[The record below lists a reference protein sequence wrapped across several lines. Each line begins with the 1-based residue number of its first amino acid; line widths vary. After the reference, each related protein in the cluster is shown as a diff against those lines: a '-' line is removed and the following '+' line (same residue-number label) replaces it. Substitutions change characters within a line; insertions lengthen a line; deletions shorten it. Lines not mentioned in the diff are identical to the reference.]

1 MKSIERTPLNIS
13 LFYFFIFFGFGTL
26 FPLLSVYLKQD
37 VGLTGT
43 QIGAIMSVSPVV
55 MIIAQPIWGIICDYT
70 RRPRAVLIFTLTMS
84 GFVAIPFAVMDSYI
98 SLILI
103 SILLATFQSAIV
115 PVSDS
120 ITLNYVMATK
130 KDYGNFRLWGA
141 VGFAVSVFVM
151 GSLAETLGLKLI
163 FFSFTA
169 ALLICTIFV
178 LSMPKE
184 SNSLQVDLR
193 SGFIRL
199 IKMPKFILFLFTT
212 FSVFGPI
219 HSNNFYFG
227 LYIQELGGTL
237 AGVGIAFLLAAGSEA
252 PFMKLSGGWIRR
264 LGYEKILIAA
274 TLISSI
280 RWFYYFTEPT
290 LVGVY
295 ATTIAQGFSIGL
307 FIPAALQYVREIAPD
322 DVKATAVALYSSMG
336 NGLGSWFCTFIGGI
350 IYDAHS
356 LFGLYFFFGTMTT
369 IGLIL
374 LFINLKVLPE
384 GAARPSPSS

>member
-1 MKSIERTPLNIS
+1 MRLKFERIPVNIS

-37 VGLTGT
+37 VGLSGT

-84 GFVAIPFAVMDSYI
+84 AFIALPFVYMDSYMGF
-98 SLILI
+98 ILI
-103 SILLATFQSAIV
+103 SIMLAVFQSAVV

-120 ITLNYVMATK
+120 ITLNYVMANK
-130 KDYGNFRLWGA
+130 KDYGNYRLWGA
-141 VGFAVSVFVM
+141 LGFAMAVYLM
-151 GSLAETLGLKLI
+151 GSLAEKLGLTLI
-163 FFSFTA
+163 FYSFTA

-193 SGFIRL
+193 SGFVRL

-212 FSVFGPI
+212 FCVFGPI

-237 AGVGIAFLLAAGSEA
+237 AGVGLAFLLAAGSEA
-252 PFMKLSGGWIRR
+252 PFMKFSGGWIRKA
-264 LGYEKILIAA
+264 GYEKILIAA

-280 RWFYYFTEPT
+280 RWFYYFTEPS
-290 LVGVY
+290 LVAVY

-307 FIPAALQYVREIAPD
+307 FIPAALQYVRKIAPD

-350 IYDAHS
+350 IYDAFS
-356 LFGLYFFFGTMTT
+356 LFGLYLFFGITT
-369 IGLIL
+369 AVGLVL
-374 LFINLKVLPE
+374 LLINLKVVS
-384 GAARPSPSS
+384 GAPAATS

>member
-1 MKSIERTPLNIS
+1 MKYSFEKTSVNIS

-26 FPLLSVYLKQD
+26 FPLLSVYLKQE

-43 QIGAIMSVSPVV
+43 QIGIIMSVSPVV
-55 MIIAQPIWGIICDYT
+55 MIVAQPIWGLICDYT
-70 RRPRAVLIFTLTMS
+70 RRPRGVLILTLILS
-84 GFVAIPFAVMDSYI
+84 GALALPFAYLESYWGFI
-98 SLILI
+98 FV

-120 ITLNYVMATK
+120 ITLNYVMAEK

-141 VGFAVSVFVM
+141 VGFALSVYVM
-151 GSLAETLGLKLI
+151 GSLAETLGLTLI
-163 FFSFTA
+163 FYGFTA
-169 ALLICTIFV
+169 ALLICAIFV

-193 SGFIRL
+193 TGFVKL
-199 IKMPKFILFLFTT
+199 IKMPKFILFLLTT

-219 HSNNFYFG
+219 HSNNFFFG

-252 PFMKLSGGWIRR
+252 PFMKFSGGWIRK

-274 TLISSI
+274 ALISAI

-350 IYDAHS
+350 IYDTFS
-356 LFGLYFFFGTMTT
+356 LFGLYFFFGALTT
-369 IGLIL
+369 IGLVL
-374 LFINLKVLPE
+374 LLVNLRFLPE
-384 GAARPSPSS
+384 RAFA